1 MYDAYS
7 TAVRPRAERFE
18 FFREVVDR
26 VFCPM
31 GISPR
36 LPGPFAGSVSVA
48 ALGAARMAHVATSPC
63 TVRRRAE
70 DIARLSSPYYLV
82 KFQLRGHSIWTQR
95 RREVYLGPGD
105 FVIASTA
112 EPYSLQLIDDYS
124 MPVLALTEQTM
135 RDLSADPD
143 QFLGIRMSAEEADC
157 GLLSSFVGAFV
168 ARMSR
173 LDAPMLARG
182 EAHIL
187 DMLRA
192 VLAARAKKR
201 PASAARQR
209 HAIEAFIRSR
219 ITDHRLGA
227 QMIAAEFGI
236 TPRYVHSLFS
246 DGPETIGEYIR
257 ALRLRCCREAL
268 ESAAAPDQSLT
279 DFALSWGFYD
289 LSHMSRS
296 FRAAFDLSPTEVR
309 ERARSSAGAGPSAAP
324 RPATAPRASAAPSP
338 SAAPSQTHRRC

>member
-7 TAVRPRAERFE
+7 TAVRPRGERFE

-31 GISPR
+31 SISVR
-36 LPGPFAGSVSVA
+36 LAGAGQFAGSVSVA
-48 ALGAARMAHVATSPC
+48 ALGAARMAHVVTSPC

-70 DIARLSSPYYLV
+70 DIARLSNPPYLV

-95 RREVYLGPGD
+95 KREVYLRPGD

-124 MPVLALTEQTM
+124 MPVLALTDATM
-135 RDLSADPD
+135 RDLSPDPD
-143 QFLGIRMSAEEADC
+143 QFLGLRMDGEEADC
-157 GLLSSFVGAFV
+157 GLLSSFVGEVV

-173 LDAPMLARG
+173 LDGAMLARS

-187 DMLRA
+187 DMLRG
-192 VLAARAKKR
+192 VLSARAKKR
-201 PASAARQR
+201 PISGARQR
-209 HAIEAFIRSR
+209 RAIEAFIRSR
-219 ITDHRLGA
+219 LTDHRLGP
-227 QMIAAEFGI
+227 QMIATEFGI
-236 TPRYVHSLFS
+236 TPRYVHTLFS

-257 ALRLRCCREAL
+257 TLRLRCCREAL
-268 ESAAAPDQSLT
+268 ESAAAFDQSLT

-296 FRAAFDLSPTEVR
+296 FRATFDLTPTEVR
-309 ERARSSAGAGPSAAP
+309 ARVRMDAGAEPPAP
-324 RPATAPRASAAPSP
+324 PRRSRP
-338 SAAPSQTHRRC
+338 RR